1 MRISLIVV
9 VALFLSACSIKPTPL
24 TDNEIKQRVDNDLL
38 TMFSDQEEVD
48 GSLDIY
54 QAMARGIKYNL
65 TYRLKMLEEALSQRQ
80 LDVSRFDL
88 LPKLTADAGYHY
100 RNKYSG
106 SSSSALD
113 GNTAGEQSLRTS
125 TSQERNR
132 YTTDVGVMWNVLDFG
147 VSYIQAKQ
155 QTDRILIA
163 EERRRK
169 AIQNIVLDIRSAY
182 WRAVGT
188 DELIADMTLLLDQT
202 NAAIAD
208 ARKIEEQLLKPP
220 REVMEYQRALL
231 ENVRLLWGLIQ
242 QLKNARTELA
252 TLMNLKPGTPFHLE
266 QPDTKHIA
274 IPEISLPVEEMV
286 REALV
291 MRPELREE
299 DYKNRIT
306 LLNTKKAIL
315 EMLPGINLEFSYN
328 TDTNKYLAFNDWME
342 AGAGISMNIFNLFS
356 RPALL
361 KSIEAQHEVD
371 EMRRKVT
378 SIAVMTQV
386 HLAYQNYL
394 QSLEE
399 YKISKQLDKIN
410 KRIDKQM
417 TAEKKSGLKD
427 QLTAIKTK
435 TNVLVTRMRYNIA
448 YAGLQNALGRMYN
461 SMGLDFL
468 PEAVD
473 GHDVDTIA
481 GELKLFFSQTARRLS
496 PEQKTSSQGETV
508 VMTSVTDTVTEPVDS
523 DTPEDLVAIVTA
535 HRLRFRRAPSL
546 DAPPLTGPLF
556 KGEVL
561 PVLEQ
566 TPGWVRVDNHGVS
579 GWVAGEYTIIK
590 PQ

>member
-208 ARKIEEQLLKPP
+208 ARKIE
-220 REVMEYQRALL
+220 
-231 ENVRLLWGLIQ
+231 
-242 QLKNARTELA
+242 
-252 TLMNLKPGTPFHLE
+252 
-266 QPDTKHIA
+266 
-274 IPEISLPVEEMV
+274 
-286 REALV
+286 
-291 MRPELREE
+291 
-299 DYKNRIT
+299 
-306 LLNTKKAIL
+306 
-315 EMLPGINLEFSYN
+315 
-328 TDTNKYLAFNDWME
+328 
-342 AGAGISMNIFNLFS
+342 AGGESES
-356 RPALL
+356 
-361 KSIEAQHEVD
+361 D
-371 EMRRKVT
+371 
-378 SIAVMTQV
+378 
-386 HLAYQNYL
+386 
-394 QSLEE
+394 
-399 YKISKQLDKIN
+399 
-410 KRIDKQM
+410 
-417 TAEKKSGLKD
+417 
-427 QLTAIKTK
+427 
-435 TNVLVTRMRYNIA
+435 NVL
-448 YAGLQNALGRMYN
+448 
-461 SMGLDFL
+461 
-468 PEAVD
+468 
-473 GHDVDTIA
+473 
-481 GELKLFFSQTARRLS
+481 
-496 PEQKTSSQGETV
+496 
-508 VMTSVTDTVTEPVDS
+508 
-523 DTPEDLVAIVTA
+523 
-535 HRLRFRRAPSL
+535 
-546 DAPPLTGPLF
+546 
-556 KGEVL
+556 
-561 PVLEQ
+561 
-566 TPGWVRVDNHGVS
+566 
-579 GWVAGEYTIIK
+579 
-590 PQ
+590 